1 MPATQILVIGDQ
13 GTGKSTAWESMNPQN
28 TLIISPN
35 SKPLP
40 WEGSA
45 KQYVVG
51 ENRIQTKKLE
61 EITAVLEHIN
71 SKLPVIKNILIEDL
85 THFFNER
92 TTSPEFMGRKLGN
105 DAFAKW
111 GELASDVK
119 HVIAIGETFRDDLTI
134 VYNGHTE
141 MHDTGVIAML
151 SPGKLLDKDIKPPSY
166 FTYVLHSLVVTGTD
180 NKMEYK
186 FLTNKNGRHDA
197 KTPKGC
203 FKDLLIPNDMKAVLK
218 RIREYQGN

>member
-13 GTGKSTAWESMNPQN
+13 GTGKSTAWESMDPET

-40 WEGSA
+40 WPGSA
-45 KQYVVG
+45 KQYIVG
-51 ENRIQTKKLE
+51 KNRIQTNKLVD
-61 EITAVLEHIN
+61 IPTVLNTVNNDLKHIKAVL
-71 SKLPVIKNILIEDL
+71 VEDL
-85 THFFNER
+85 THFYNAR
-92 TTSPEFMGRKLGN
+92 TTSSEFMARKLGN

-111 GELASDVK
+111 GELASDIAR
-119 HVIAIGETFRDDLTI
+119 VIALGETYRDDLTI

-141 MHDTGVIAML
+141 MHDTGIIAML

-166 FTYVLHSLVVTGTD
+166 FTYVLHSLVVNSD
-180 NKMEYK
+180 KNIEYR
-186 FLTNKNGRHDA
+186 FLTNKNGTHDA

-203 FKDLLIPNDMKAVLK
+203 FTELLIPNDMNQVIKT
-218 RIREYQGN
+218 IHNYQNGN

>member
-13 GTGKSTAWESMNPQN
+13 GTGKTSAWENMDPSV
-28 TLIISPN
+28 TVVVTPN

-40 WEGSA
+40 WAGSA

-51 ENRIQTKKLE
+51 KNRLQTKEL
-61 EITAVLEHIN
+61 VMV
-71 SKLPVIKNILIEDL
+71 PPILQKIDKEL
-85 THFFNER
+85 THVKFVLVEDFNHFYNAR
-92 TTSPEFMGRKLGN
+92 TTSPEFMARKQGN

-111 GELASDVK
+111 GELAAD
-119 HVIAIGETFRDDLTI
+119 IAACIALGDSFRDDLTI

-141 MHDTGVIAML
+141 MHDTGTIGML

-166 FTYVLHSLVVTGTD
+166 FTYVLHSLAVTNSE
-180 NKMEYK
+180 NKVEYK
-186 FLTNKNGRHDA
+186 FLTNKNGTHDA

-203 FKDLLIPNDMKAVLK
+203 FTELLVPNDMDKVIQ